1 MWTGCELFEIFR
13 LVRKTLWFCI
23 KLYFIIVQ
31 SFLYKEILLQSSP
44 IQTFFNSEYKGTNHV
59 FLTAE
64 PVSECTNDINHIN
77 LNKYVC
83 KIWVK
88 RLKE

>member
-1 MWTGCELFEIFR
+1 M
-13 LVRKTLWFCI
+13 
-23 KLYFIIVQ
+23 
-31 SFLYKEILLQSSP
+31 LQSSP

-88 RLKE
+88 KIERIILKVNKMLPVYRMVQLDQMPFVYLK